1 MKFRPLPILS
11 LLSAIAIVI
20 LVLLGNWQYAR
31 YAEKKSEEAVPQSKT
46 FTDVTV
52 EIDTSNSGNAQQ
64 VYGIIDGEAI
74 WRRYVPGRINGEGSV
89 VLVLWDATSG
99 TEPVPLAIAD
109 TGPFERRANVFERP
123 PQTGGLSASSEPDRD
138 LWYGFN
144 APAMLANLGYENGG
158 SRVVETDEITIRL
171 SDDLSRSRRTTNT
184 YATLKGRDPL
194 PPERHFGYA
203 LTWWGMAIGLFIVY
217 LAFHH
222 AQGRLRFRSK
232 A

>member
-1 MKFRPLPILS
+1 MTFRPLPVLS
-11 LLSAIAIVI
+11 LFSLAALVI

-31 YAEKKSEEAVPQSKT
+31 YTEKLAQADAPKVAT
-46 FTDVTV
+46 FSDVTV
-52 EIDTSNSGNAQQ
+52 EIDRSNPGNAQQ
-64 VYGIIDGEAI
+64 VYGIIDGEAV
-74 WRRYVPGRINGEGSV
+74 WRRYVPGRLDGDL

-109 TGPFERRANVFERP
+109 TGDYARRAHVFERP
-123 PQTGGLSASSEPDRD
+123 PQTGGLAASSKPEQDI
-138 LWYGFN
+138 WYGFN
-144 APAMLANLGYENGG
+144 GPVMLENLGYEAGG
-158 SRVVETDEITIRL
+158 STVVESDIVTIRL
-171 SDDLSRSRRTTNT
+171 AEDTSRARRTENP
-184 YATLKGRDPL
+184 YATLQGRDPL

-203 LTWWGMAIGLFIVY
+203 LTWWGMALGLIGVY